1 MNIEPRPQ
9 LRTVITAHD
18 PNEFRESLPES
29 GVFDIFDCRLLIE
42 FSPHAVIQDLEK
54 YVTILESCIN
64 IVDMDIQ
71 PNYLLSSDGEVK
83 LTISEVP
90 LHVAENRT
98 PPTRMYERPA
108 RTRKPRQ
115 TQSEDGFDKD

>member
-9 LRTVITAHD
+9 LRTVITAYG
-18 PNEFRESLPES
+18 PEEFRDSLPES
-29 GVFDIFDCRLLIE
+29 GVFDIFDCSLLIE
-42 FSPHAVIQDLEK
+42 FSPHAVIQNLEK

-71 PNYLLSSDGEVK
+71 PNYLLDSEGEVR

-98 PPTRMYERPA
+98 PPARTYERPV
-108 RTRKPRQ
+108 RTKKPRR